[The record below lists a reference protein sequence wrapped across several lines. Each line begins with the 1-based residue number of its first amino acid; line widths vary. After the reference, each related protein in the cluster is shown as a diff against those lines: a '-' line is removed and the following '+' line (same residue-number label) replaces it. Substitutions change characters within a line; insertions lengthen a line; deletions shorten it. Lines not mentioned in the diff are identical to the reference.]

1 MDDAQQP
8 AFDRGTAGAHGAR
21 QHRLPAK
28 QALFRDVRWIKT
40 AAQKQ
45 SSSCPRTRKP
55 PLLPP
60 DLENK
65 CRPKELGRH
74 RSGLFALGFALLMFL
89 QNALLENI
97 GSLEGHHA
105 SRKNWYFF
113 AGLRI
118 ATDTFVLV
126 ADLKSGK

>member
-1 MDDAQQP
+1 MDGAQQP
-8 AFDRGTAGAHGAR
+8 AFDRGTAGTHGAR
-21 QHRLPAK
+21 RHRLPAK
-28 QALFRDVRWIKT
+28 QVLFRDVRWIKT
-40 AAQKQ
+40 SGKSNHRLAPERASRRFCHLICK
-45 SSSCPRTRKP
+45 
-55 PLLPP
+55 
-60 DLENK
+60 NK